1 MRSSKLAAPLA
12 LAAPWI
18 ATLLVIACAPAWAR
32 AEAKAAASA
41 EAEKGDGA
49 HAAGA
54 AGQAG
59 HGTAEHGAAGHGG
72 SSGPNPL
79 AIDKDL
85 AVWTF
90 IVFIGLL
97 VVLGKFAW
105 GPIAAALDLR
115 EKNIEDQIAAAQ
127 SANDEAKRMLA
138 EYEAKLSKAAEDV
151 RGILDE
157 ARRDAEHTQQEILAK
172 ARADAGAEM
181 ERAKREI
188 GTAKDQA
195 IKELAETSANLA
207 VDLAGRIVR
216 SKLSVQDHA
225 RLIEDAMAN
234 FPKGDHRGN

>member
-172 ARADAGAEM
+172 ARADARLER
-181 ERAKREI
+181 ERAIREI
-188 GTAKDQA
+188 EIATDSAL
-195 IKELAETSANLA
+195 KELAERSTNMA
-207 VDLAGRIVR
+207 VDLAGRIVQAQL
-216 SKLSVQDHA
+216 KPADHA
-225 RLIEDAMAN
+225 RLIDEAMAK
-234 FPKGDHRGN
+234 FPKATAGSN